1 MIEEKT
7 TVEETLK
14 KSYSQPEL
22 QIVGKM
28 NRIIKKDASNLDGGT
43 FANDA
48 EPS

>member
-1 MIEEKT
+1 MTEEKT
-7 TVEETLK
+7 VEEKSK

-28 NRIIKKDASNLDGGT
+28 NRIIKKDASDLDGGT